1 MRHWHHTLR
10 RWRVKLAHLVLLP
23 EMSEE
28 DGAAIRQQVEDD
40 GRLTRG
46 FALMCGLAAG
56 IAMLGLLQSST
67 AVVIGAMLV
76 SPLMG
81 PIAALGFGFAALDG
95 HRIRDAAKVVMVGAA
110 IGITTGI
117 LITWASP
124 IRNATPEIIAR
135 TQPTLLDLV
144 VALLSG
150 LAGGYATVMKKGGTA
165 IGVSI
170 ATALMPPLATA
181 GYGLAVWQP
190 AFALG
195 ALLLFL
201 TNLSAIAF
209 AFALVA
215 RLSGAALPEKQV
227 DWSPRY
233 VLAGLAAFGVLAVPL
248 GLTLSQV
255 SREASLRKTAR
266 AAIAQATGGA
276 NSRIAQLD
284 VSWPLLGDPDVSA
297 LVVTPHYA
305 TDAEQVL
312 RKALATAGAAKVTVK
327 LQQVL
332 AADLPAQTQAMVD
345 AAMERTA
352 AGIAADVP
360 PFARI
365 RAAIDLPTSALW
377 VNRSERMVF
386 AAPVAMPGWT
396 LADYRR
402 IEQTATQAAEGWRVA
417 IIPPTSAGLTVALDG
432 AKEDPSAI
440 PPDLAIWAVQ
450 RWGLNRV
457 ILVGRDNE
465 IASLLQQLRQAGI
478 AASVTPPEPQDKPQE
493 ATLRWPA
500 PPSPAVPPEEA
511 AGPSATG
518 GA

>member
-1 MRHWHHTLR
+1 MRNWHQRLR
-10 RWRVKLAHLVLLP
+10 YWRVKLAHLVLLP
-23 EMSEE
+23 DMTDEE
-28 DGAAIRQQVEDD
+28 AGTIRQQVEDD
-40 GRLTRG
+40 GRLSRG

-95 HRIRDAAKVVMVGAA
+95 HRIRDAAKVVAVGAA
-110 IGITTGI
+110 IGILTGI
-117 LITWASP
+117 LITWLSP

-150 LAGGYATVMKKGGTA
+150 LAGGYASVMKKGGTA

-170 ATALMPPLATA
+170 ATALMPPLATV

-190 AFALG
+190 AFAIG

-215 RLSGAALPEKQV
+215 RLSGAALPDRDV

-233 VLAGLAAFGVLAVPL
+233 VLAGLGAFAVLAVPL

-255 SREASLRKTAR
+255 SREAGLRKTAR
-266 AAIAQATGGA
+266 AAIAKATDGA

-284 VSWPLLGDPDVSA
+284 VTWPLLGDPEVSA
-297 LVVTPHYA
+297 LVVTPRYSR
-305 TDAEQVL
+305 DADDVL
-312 RKALATAGAAKVTVK
+312 RKALIADGAEKVTVK

-360 PFARI
+360 PYARI
-365 RAAIDLPTSALW
+365 RAAIGLPTSSLW
-377 VNRSERMVF
+377 VNRTERTVF
-386 AAPVAMPGWT
+386 VAPVAAPGWR
-396 LADYRR
+396 LEDYRR
-402 IEQTATQAAEGWRVA
+402 VEVMAQQVAEGWHVA
-417 IIPPTSAGLTVALDG
+417 IVPPASANLNVALEGQQDETD
-432 AKEDPSAI
+432 AVT
-440 PPDLAIWAVQ
+440 PDLAVWAVT

-457 ILVGRDNE
+457 V
-465 IASLLQQLRQAGI
+465 LLGAEEESAAFVQQLQRAGI
-478 AASVTPPEPQDKPQE
+478 AVTMAAPSKTIKVAQAQ
-493 ATLRWPA
+493 LQFA
-500 PPSPAVPPEEA
+500 PPPPANAP
-511 AGPSATG
+511 
-518 GA
+518 

>member
-28 DGAAIRQQVEDD
+28 DGATIRQQVEDD

-110 IGITTGI
+110 IGIMTGI

-150 LAGGYATVMKKGGTA
+150 VAGGYASVMKKGGTA

-170 ATALMPPLATA
+170 ATALMPPLTTV

-215 RLSGAALPEKQV
+215 RLSGAALPERQV

-233 VLAGLAAFGVLAVPL
+233 VLAGMTAFAILAVPL

-255 SREASLRKTAR
+255 SREAGLRKTAR
-266 AAIAQATGGA
+266 AAIAEATDGA

-284 VSWPLLGDPDVSA
+284 VSWPLLGDPEVSA
-297 LVVTPHYA
+297 LVVTSHPA
-305 TDAEQVL
+305 GDAEQAL
-312 RKALATAGAAKVTVK
+312 RKALAAAGAAKVTVK

-365 RAAIDLPTSALW
+365 RAAIGLPTSALW

-386 AAPVAMPGWT
+386 AAPIAAPGWA

-402 IEQTATQAAEGWRVA
+402 IEQTATQAAEGWRIA
-417 IIPPTSAGLTVALDG
+417 IVPPAGAELTVALDG
-432 AKEDPSAI
+432 ATEDAGAI
-440 PPDLAIWAVQ
+440 TPDLAIWAVQ

-457 ILVGRDNE
+457 IVAGRENE
-465 IASLLQQLRQAGI
+465 IAPLLQQLQQAGI
-478 AASVTPPEPQDKPQE
+478 AASVTPPDPQSKPQQ
-493 ATLRWPA
+493 ASLRLSA
-500 PPSPAVPPEEA
+500 PPSAVAQPETVT
-511 AGPSATG
+511 GSARTS